1 MSAKTKGPQRHPDPD
16 VVQKAET
23 VFAEMGMTPDEAVA
37 IFYKHTALHDSFPIT
52 ELIPNEETQE
62 TARKARASRDVARYG
77 SVDDV
82 MAEFEDANLTGT
94 VHDLTGEMERG
105 PRSIVGADSARN
117 KKEPRAVQ
125 R

>member
-16 VVQKAET
+16 VVRKAET

-37 IFYKHTALHDSFPIT
+37 IFYKQTALHDSFPIT

-82 MAEFEDANLTGT
+82 MAEFEDVRT
-94 VHDLTGEMERG
+94 
-105 PRSIVGADSARN
+105 
-117 KKEPRAVQ
+117 
-125 R
+125 

>member
-1 MSAKTKGPQRHPDPD
+1 MSAKTKGPQR
-16 VVQKAET
+16 VRKAET

-37 IFYKHTALHDSFPIT
+37 IFYKQTALHDSFAIT

-117 KKEPRAVQ
+117 TKEPRAVQ